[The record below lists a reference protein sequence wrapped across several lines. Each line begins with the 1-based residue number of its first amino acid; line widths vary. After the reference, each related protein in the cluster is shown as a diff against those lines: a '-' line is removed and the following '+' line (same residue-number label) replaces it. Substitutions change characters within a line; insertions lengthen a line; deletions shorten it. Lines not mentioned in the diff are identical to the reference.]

1 MLHASDSGKYSA
13 GKNPDVELSI
23 QRDWR
28 LTRYGKAM
36 VNATNTDLT
45 GGVSVVQPRLDAK
58 PWGGRRLERY
68 GIHIPPG
75 EVIGEALV
83 SAGEA
88 EIIAGSGAG
97 RTLQDIVSSDPA
109 GMLGSVAG
117 KVVGGRSVFPLLV
130 KLIDAQANLS
140 IQVHPD
146 DAQATFRD
154 KLGKTEA
161 WHILAAEPGSCIY
174 AGLREGVTMRE
185 FRDAAGRL
193 DGSSSALLR
202 KMPATVNSTILI
214 PAGTVHA
221 LGAGVM
227 VYEIQQPSDVTHRID
242 DWGRVDAAG
251 NAREMHQDEG
261 FEVMRPEVRPEW
273 IAPVAI
279 GATEGRRHL
288 LVASRLFALERIA
301 LPGGGRCAMAA
312 SGSPQVITVL
322 EGAALAGGLL
332 LGTGRSGVVWPG
344 GDGVRLEAATPAV
357 ALRGWVPDLA
367 PDLRELTRHGLV
379 DDETLSGLSGS
390 LADVREA
397 LRQQAGD

>member
-1 MLHASDSGKYSA
+1 MSNRHSSA
-13 GKNPDVELSI
+13 TGGP
-23 QRDWR
+23 R
-28 LTRYGKAM
+28 RYGKAM
-36 VNATNTDLT
+36 VTVTNTDVT

-68 GIHIPPG
+68 GLQLPPG

-88 EIIAGSGAG
+88 EVIAGSGAG
-97 RTLQDIVSSDPA
+97 RTLLDIVSADPA
-109 GMLGSVAG
+109 GMLGLVG
-117 KVVGGRSVFPLLV
+117 EKVIGGRSLFPLLV
-130 KLIDAQANLS
+130 KLIDARANLS

-146 DAQATFRD
+146 DAQAMSRD
-154 KLGKTEA
+154 SLGKTEA

-174 AGLREGVTMRE
+174 AGLREGVTMRA
-185 FRDAAGRL
+185 FQDAAGRL

-202 KMPATVNSTILI
+202 KMPATVNATILI

-227 VYEIQQPSDVTHRID
+227 VYEIQQPSDVTYRID

-251 NAREMHQDEG
+251 KAREMHQDEG
-261 FEVMRPEVRPEW
+261 FEVMRPEARPEW

-288 LVASRLFALERIA
+288 LVTSRLFALERIV
-301 LPGGGRCAMAA
+301 LPGGGRCPLPAR
-312 SGSPQVITVL
+312 SSPQVITVL
-322 EGAALAGGLL
+322 EGTARVGGLA
-332 LGTGRSGVVWPG
+332 LGTGNSGVVWPG
-344 GDGVRLEAATPAV
+344 GDGVWLEAATPAV

-367 PDLRELTRHGLV
+367 PDLRALTRHGSV
-379 DDETLSGLSGS
+379 DDETLSRLSGS

-397 LRQQAGD
+397 LMQQVGD